1 MSLEPDVPLTFT
13 DLADRLS
20 EDDGAEFAET
30 KLQRLLVLKETID
43 REIGKGVGQDVYE
56 GFRALSEALGS
67 ATTIMSLLVKW
78 RSGDGRMATETER
91 SGRQ

>member
-1 MSLEPDVPLTFT
+1 MSLEPDVSFTFT

-20 EDDGAEFAET
+20 EHDGAEFAGNT
-30 KLQRLLVLKETID
+30 LQRLLMLKETVD

-56 GFRALSEALGS
+56 GFRAVSEALGS
-67 ATTIMSLLVKW
+67 ATTIMSLLVKL
-78 RSGDGRMATETER
+78 RAGDGRMAIETER